1 MKTETDNARIEKIIQ
16 DIALDNSIYVASEE
30 FQKVNIL
37 LLMRKAIKEYIKQL

>member
-1 MKTETDNARIEKIIQ
+1 MKTETDNARIERIIEK
-16 DIALDNSIYVASEE
+16 IALDNAIYIISEE